1 MKALTALLTA
11 IALTSCNPAQAT
23 VDENCENY
31 AEAAYLMS
39 HYHNQGYPLIEL
51 HKFVRDRQGINE
63 PQRTILGLY
72 ADELQTRSSLMT
84 FEQIDRIYD
93 NVYRGCLMLR
103 RQGVW

>member
-1 MKALTALLTA
+1 MKTLTALLTA
-11 IALTSCNPAQAT
+11 ITLVACNPAHAT
-23 VDENCENY
+23 VDENCESY

-63 PQRTILGLY
+63 PQRVILGHY
-72 ADELQTRSSLMT
+72 ADELKTTPSLMT

-93 NVYRGCLMLR
+93 NVYRGCLQLR